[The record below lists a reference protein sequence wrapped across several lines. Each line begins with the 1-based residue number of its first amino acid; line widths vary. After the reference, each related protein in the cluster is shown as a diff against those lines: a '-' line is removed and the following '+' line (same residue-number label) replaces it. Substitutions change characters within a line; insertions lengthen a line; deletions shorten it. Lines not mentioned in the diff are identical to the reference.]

1 MKKER
6 KKQTNKETKKERKKE
21 MNVGGRNGEWVLQ
34 ANAFSVDMLVT
45 LAKLNAQT
53 KERKK
58 NFKWRGKR
66 KEENL
71 STNKK

>member
-1 MKKER
+1 
-6 KKQTNKETKKERKKE
+6 

-58 NFKWRGKR
+58 NFYKNKGK
-66 KEENL
+66 KE
-71 STNKK
+71 